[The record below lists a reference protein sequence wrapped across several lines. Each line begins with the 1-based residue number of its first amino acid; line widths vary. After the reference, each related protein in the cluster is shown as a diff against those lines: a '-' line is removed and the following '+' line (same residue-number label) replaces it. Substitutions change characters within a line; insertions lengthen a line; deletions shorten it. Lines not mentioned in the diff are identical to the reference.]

1 MPAQQRSRKKITD
14 HRLACRHMV
23 FCFLDTAQSPICSG
37 GLVEALWLSSR
48 IGTLTNFPSF
58 TPLFCFLGPSLR
70 AVLSVWLQKKKKSP
84 NKTCQMLNKQLKCQ
98 IFIIM
103 GRKKTIAQSMK
114 AMTDVWS
121 FDPSISGEDIF
132 IPK

>member
-1 MPAQQRSRKKITD
+1 VAELQDWDSYQFP
-14 HRLACRHMV
+14 
-23 FCFLDTAQSPICSG
+23 FLYSIVLLFGAK
-37 GLVEALWLSSR
+37 LESSFNSMA
-48 IGTLTNFPSF
+48 T
-58 TPLFCFLGPSLR
+58 
-70 AVLSVWLQKKKKSP
+70 KKKKSP

-132 IPK
+132 SPK